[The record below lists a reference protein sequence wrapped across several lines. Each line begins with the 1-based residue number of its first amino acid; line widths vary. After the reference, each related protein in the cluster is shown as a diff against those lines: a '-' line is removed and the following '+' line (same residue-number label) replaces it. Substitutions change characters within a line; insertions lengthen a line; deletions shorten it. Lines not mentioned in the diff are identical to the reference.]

1 MKKLLLS
8 VILAV
13 ASFVGTSAQNWSTTL
28 NGSHGLPGTIEASAG
43 KEFYYY
49 LSPLMSPGVVTDKI
63 RITVLET
70 VTNEAPN
77 GNNVIFVFSE
87 LKVYDENGKE
97 ISYVASSNADHNTL
111 SGDRDG
117 EGLPALSDND
127 VSTYFHS
134 MWSGNNAVPE
144 NHYIELDLATS
155 VSSFSLQWC
164 SRLGEPKNTPTIVG
178 VTLGTDY
185 TPGSESAGFSLGEA
199 VTSEQE
205 LAAAGQL
212 FVLKGNAVKFF
223 NSASGTT
230 YTGSGPL
237 YMLYAEEG
245 DVEPNISHSMQLVPA
260 GDGCYLVYWPMSGKF
275 LANSSSI
282 YNGLNGW
289 QHSTGDFTEA
299 AMVKLTAVDGGYF
312 EMQYDGENSAGPLT
326 LYVGAE
332 MRDYVNS
339 KMKTFDLEHKTALE
353 NGDYTKGY
361 SLPVAFNW
369 SIFKATLDE
378 ATVAALSI
386 SVATLADSHLR
397 PIIDKSYGYL
407 KNYVDH
413 NGYCNGEDEALE
425 ILLSTV
431 EGSIATMGSVADI
444 MDAETD
450 ILRALSVYMSVGL
463 TKYEV
468 QANDILASAEFS
480 QYPYTPGTYPESSR
494 AILSSII
501 STIADAK
508 EHAGEYTATQYESI
522 FAQVANDINSFL
534 STKVKESSGGDGGG
548 GGNGGGTLVEGEVV
562 YVYLSDGSIDAYSLA
577 SLDGN
582 YYTENGKLYFPISG
596 SDVVY
601 YEKAEYDSCSM
612 LAPQLPTMIS
622 YKFNNKYNPNLN
634 VDAEATTISENM
646 HFQLNAIGK
655 WLTASFNLSDSKA
668 VAFVDTVL
676 QESKV
681 TRQDFAETVTY
692 TVTYPGYNIV
702 ERVKVQD
709 EVWTDPSVEGEVTE
723 VALKADMLSTNKPSQ
738 NANESLANLL
748 DGDYTTIFHSTWGSA
763 NNATLN
769 VNTYISIDL
778 PEALDKIQLYYRCRP
793 DDGYNPLVWEIYA
806 SNDGNW
812 THVRT
817 LDYINDNMPTGG
829 SGQEYTSPTIDLKGS
844 YSKIRI
850 VQTSGEYAKNHLVLS
865 ELRVFKVAASNKE
878 PEKIQDAVYENRY
891 RPFGREYKVSV
902 EWLTDNAV
910 SVPRIDIDIEGGKT
924 VTSKSYYLNAN
935 FRITGYGIYED
946 FEDSVQIKGR
956 GNSTWSYSKKPYRLK
971 FDEKVKPFGLTKGKS
986 WVLLANAQSGA
997 LMANAIA
1004 MKVGQMAGAKYT
1016 NHIIPVEL
1024 YMNGIYLGSYMFTE
1038 KVGMGNNSVDIDEA
1052 LGYLLELDTY
1062 TDETITRIG
1071 QYNLPVKVSE
1081 PDLTEL
1087 SKDSADVRM
1096 SRIKADIEALSSVLY
1111 YGGDLEGVLDVDA
1124 TARFYLA
1131 NDLVLNQ
1138 EINHPKSTYLFKDES
1153 APDGR
1158 VTFGPLW
1165 DFDWG
1170 FGYEGNGSYCYS
1182 GATSSVIKSS
1192 MAAYMF
1198 WQDMNRFEVFKKHY
1212 YKVWKEF
1219 VEKKC
1224 VEELL
1229 DYIDDYYR
1237 FAENSFINNSYI
1249 WGYGGSFSETD
1260 AQRAKDWIKTRVDF
1274 IYNNLSKYEID
1285 DLINALPGDV
1295 NCDNAVTIH
1304 DVALIT
1310 SYLAGIDHPE
1320 FNMKKADYNGDG
1332 YIYEEDV
1339 EGVADLLLGSEAPSA
1354 MYWYNTPVAAG
1365 EYYAKEFTLEQGVD
1379 VVAPLSLL
1387 SYNNEPYN
1395 AIQFDLK
1402 VPDGL
1407 FINDITA
1414 GDCLA
1419 KHVFNFS
1426 QLDMNTYRVV
1436 AYTEDNSTFTTGDDV
1451 VANIN
1456 MMTTTVIDENLRRID
1471 ICNAYAVNK
1480 ANDEVRMNDVSMLFN
1495 ESTGIEGIYATV
1507 SVKGGECVVITALE
1521 EQTVSI
1527 YSVDGRLVRKVNV
1540 TDGTTRV
1547 ALPAGMYIVNG
1558 EKILVY

>member
-117 EGLPALSDND
+117 GGLPALSDND

-548 GGNGGGTLVEGEVV
+548 GNGGGTLVEGEVV

-778 PEALDKIQLYYRCRP
+778 PEALDKIQLYYRCRLNS
-793 DDGYNPLVWEIYA
+793 GYNPLVWEIYA

-902 EWLTDNAV
+902 DWLTDNAV

-1024 YMNGIYLGSYMFTE
+1024 YMNGTYLGSYMFTE

-1219 VEKKC
+1219 VEKNC

-1320 FNMKKADYNGDG
+1320 FNMKKADYDGDG

-1521 EQTVSI
+1521 AQTVSI

>member
-117 EGLPALSDND
+117 GGLPALSDND

-548 GGNGGGTLVEGEVV
+548 GNGGGTLVEGEVV

-738 NANESLANLL
+738 NASESLANLL
-748 DGDYTTIFHSTWGSA
+748 DGDYNTIFHSTWGSA

-1024 YMNGIYLGSYMFTE
+1024 YMNGTYLGSYMFTE

-1182 GATSSVIKSS
+1182 GATSSVIKNS

-1219 VEKKC
+1219 VEKNC

-1426 QLDMNTYRVV
+1426 QLDMNTYRIV

-1521 EQTVSI
+1521 AQTVSI

>member
-117 EGLPALSDND
+117 GGLPALSDND

-164 SRLGEPKNTPTIVG
+164 SRLGEPKNTPIIVG

-534 STKVKESSGGDGGG
+534 STRVKESSGGDGG

-612 LAPQLPTMIS
+612 VAPQLPTMIS

-681 TRQDFAETVTY
+681 TRQDFAEAVTY

-778 PEALDKIQLYYRCRP
+778 PEALDKIQLYYCCRP
-793 DDGYNPLVWEIYA
+793 NGGYNPLVWEIYA

-829 SGQEYTSPTIDLKGS
+829 SGQEYTSPTIDLNGS

-891 RPFGREYKVSV
+891 RPFGRDYKVSV

-956 GNSTWSYSKKPYRLK
+956 GNSTWGYSKKPYRLK

-1024 YMNGIYLGSYMFTE
+1024 YMNGTYLGSYMFTE

-1170 FGYEGNGSYCYS
+1170 FGYEDNASYCYS

-1219 VEKKC
+1219 VEKNC

-1320 FNMKKADYNGDG
+1320 FNMKKADYDGDG

-1521 EQTVSI
+1521 AQTVSI

>member
-117 EGLPALSDND
+117 GGLPALSDND

-164 SRLGEPKNTPTIVG
+164 SRLGEPKNTPIIVG

-480 QYPYTPGTYPESSR
+480 QYPYTPGTYPETSR

-501 STIADAK
+501 NTLADAK

-534 STKVKESSGGDGGG
+534 STRVKESSGGDGG

-612 LAPQLPTMIS
+612 VAPQLPTMIS

-681 TRQDFAETVTY
+681 TRQDFAEAVTY

-778 PEALDKIQLYYRCRP
+778 PEALDKIQLYYCCRP
-793 DDGYNPLVWEIYA
+793 NGGYNPLVWEIYA

-829 SGQEYTSPTIDLKGS
+829 SGQEYTSPTIDLNGS

-865 ELRVFKVAASNKE
+865 ELRVFKVAASDKE

-891 RPFGREYKVSV
+891 RPFGRDYKVSV

-924 VTSKSYYLNAN
+924 VTSKSYYLDAN

-956 GNSTWSYSKKPYRLK
+956 GNSTWGYSKKPYRLK

-1170 FGYEGNGSYCYS
+1170 FGYEDNASYCYS

-1219 VEKKC
+1219 VEKNC

-1320 FNMKKADYNGDG
+1320 FNMKKADYDGDG

-1521 EQTVSI
+1521 AQTVSI

>member
-1219 VEKKC
+1219 VEKNC

>member
-117 EGLPALSDND
+117 GGLPALSDND

-164 SRLGEPKNTPTIVG
+164 SRLGEPKNTPIIVG

-480 QYPYTPGTYPESSR
+480 QYPYTPGTYPETSR

-501 STIADAK
+501 NTLADAK

-534 STKVKESSGGDGGG
+534 STRVKESSGGDGG

-612 LAPQLPTMIS
+612 VAPQLPTMIS

-681 TRQDFAETVTY
+681 TRQDFAEAVTY

-778 PEALDKIQLYYRCRP
+778 PEALDKIQLYYCCRP
-793 DDGYNPLVWEIYA
+793 NGGYNPLVWEIYA

-829 SGQEYTSPTIDLKGS
+829 SGQEYTSPTIDLNGS

-865 ELRVFKVAASNKE
+865 ELRVFKVAASDKE

-891 RPFGREYKVSV
+891 RPFGRDYKVSV

-956 GNSTWSYSKKPYRLK
+956 GNSTWGYSKKPYRLK

-1170 FGYEGNGSYCYS
+1170 FGYEDNASYCYS

-1219 VEKKC
+1219 VEKNC

-1320 FNMKKADYNGDG
+1320 FNMKKADYDGDG

-1521 EQTVSI
+1521 AQTVSI

>member
-117 EGLPALSDND
+117 GGLPALSDND

-353 NGDYTKGY
+353 NGDFTKGY

-444 MDAETD
+444 MDAEAD

-548 GGNGGGTLVEGEVV
+548 GNGGGTLVEGEVV

-612 LAPQLPTMIS
+612 VAPQLPTMIS

-646 HFQLNAIGK
+646 RFQLNAIGK

-738 NANESLANLL
+738 NASESLANLL

-793 DDGYNPLVWEIYA
+793 NGGYNPLVWEIYA

-902 EWLTDNAV
+902 DWLTDNAV

-956 GNSTWSYSKKPYRLK
+956 GNSTWGYSKKPYRLK

-1024 YMNGIYLGSYMFTE
+1024 YMNGTYLGSYMFTE

-1170 FGYEGNGSYCYS
+1170 FGYEDNASYCYS

-1219 VEKKC
+1219 VEKNC

-1320 FNMKKADYNGDG
+1320 FNMKKADYDGDG

-1480 ANDEVRMNDVSMLFN
+1480 ANDEVRMNDASMLFN

-1521 EQTVSI
+1521 AQTVSI

>member
-534 STKVKESSGGDGGG
+534 STKVKESSGGDGG

-1192 MAAYMF
+1192 MAAYVF

>member
-111 SGDRDG
+111 SSDRDG
-117 EGLPALSDND
+117 GGLPALSDND

-548 GGNGGGTLVEGEVV
+548 GNGGGTLVEGEVV

-738 NANESLANLL
+738 NASESLANLL
-748 DGDYTTIFHSTWGSA
+748 DGDYNTIFHSTWGSA

-778 PEALDKIQLYYRCRP
+778 PEALDKIQLYYCCRP

-891 RPFGREYKVSV
+891 RPFGREYKVYV
-902 EWLTDNAV
+902 DWLTDNAV

-1024 YMNGIYLGSYMFTE
+1024 YMNGTYLGSYMFTE

-1170 FGYEGNGSYCYS
+1170 FGYEDNGSYCYS

-1219 VEKKC
+1219 VEKNC

-1379 VVAPLSLL
+1379 AVAPLSLL

-1480 ANDEVRMNDVSMLFN
+1480 ANDEVRMNDASMLFN

-1521 EQTVSI
+1521 AQTVSI

-1540 TDGTTRV
+1540 IDGTTRV

>member
-13 ASFVGTSAQNWSTTL
+13 ASFVGTSAQSWSTTL

-111 SGDRDG
+111 SGGKDG
-117 EGLPALSDND
+117 GGLPALSDND

-548 GGNGGGTLVEGEVV
+548 GNGGGTLVEGEVV

-612 LAPQLPTMIS
+612 VAPQLPTIIS

-646 HFQLNAIGK
+646 YFQLNAIGK

-738 NANESLANLL
+738 NASESLANLL
-748 DGDYTTIFHSTWGSA
+748 DGDYNTIFHSTWGSA

-793 DDGYNPLVWEIYA
+793 NGGYNPLVWEIYA

-829 SGQEYTSPTIDLKGS
+829 SGQEYTSPTIDLNGS

-891 RPFGREYKVSV
+891 RPFGRDYKVSV

-956 GNSTWSYSKKPYRLK
+956 GNSTWGYSKKPYRLK

-1024 YMNGIYLGSYMFTE
+1024 YMNGTYLGSYMFTE

-1170 FGYEGNGSYCYS
+1170 FGYEDNASYCYS

-1219 VEKKC
+1219 VEKNC

-1320 FNMKKADYNGDG
+1320 FNMKKADYDGDG

-1480 ANDEVRMNDVSMLFN
+1480 ANDEVRMNDASMLFN

-1521 EQTVSI
+1521 AQTVSI

>member
-117 EGLPALSDND
+117 GGLPALSDND

-646 HFQLNAIGK
+646 RFQLNAIGK

-738 NANESLANLL
+738 NASESLANLL

-778 PEALDKIQLYYRCRP
+778 PEALDKIQLYYCCRP
-793 DDGYNPLVWEIYA
+793 NGGYNPLVWEIYA

-902 EWLTDNAV
+902 DWLTDNAV

-1170 FGYEGNGSYCYS
+1170 FGYEDNGSYCYS

-1219 VEKKC
+1219 VEKNC

-1320 FNMKKADYNGDG
+1320 FNMKKADYDGDG

-1436 AYTEDNSTFTTGDDV
+1436 ACTEDNSTFTTGDDV

-1480 ANDEVRMNDVSMLFN
+1480 ANDEVRMNDASMLFN

-1521 EQTVSI
+1521 AQTVSI

>member
-237 YMLYAEEG
+237 YMIYAEEG

-1192 MAAYMF
+1192 MAAYVF

-1219 VEKKC
+1219 VEKNC

>member
-738 NANESLANLL
+738 NASESLANLL

-778 PEALDKIQLYYRCRP
+778 PEALDKIQLYYCCRP
-793 DDGYNPLVWEIYA
+793 NGGYNPLVWEIYA

-902 EWLTDNAV
+902 DWLTDNAV

-1170 FGYEGNGSYCYS
+1170 FGYEDNGSYCYS

-1219 VEKKC
+1219 VEKNC

-1320 FNMKKADYNGDG
+1320 FNMKKADYDGDG

-1436 AYTEDNSTFTTGDDV
+1436 ACTEDNSTFTTGDDV

-1480 ANDEVRMNDVSMLFN
+1480 ANDEVRMNDASMLFN

-1521 EQTVSI
+1521 AQTVSI

>member
-237 YMLYAEEG
+237 YMICAEEG

-534 STKVKESSGGDGGG
+534 STKVKESSGGDG
-548 GGNGGGTLVEGEVV
+548 GGGTLVEGEVV

-1192 MAAYMF
+1192 MAAYVF

-1219 VEKKC
+1219 VEKNC

>member
-13 ASFVGTSAQNWSTTL
+13 ASFAGTSAQNWSTTL
-28 NGSHGLPGTIEASAG
+28 NGSHGLPGTVEASAG
-43 KEFYYY
+43 KEFYQY
-49 LSPLMSPGVVTDKI
+49 LSPLMSPGIATDKI

-70 VTNEAPN
+70 ITNEAPN

-111 SGDRDG
+111 SGGKDG

-134 MWSGNNAVPE
+134 MWSGNNAVTE
-144 NHYIELDLATS
+144 NHYVELDLATS

-164 SRLGEPKNTPTIVG
+164 SRLGQPKNTPTVVG
-178 VTLGTDY
+178 ITLGTDY
-185 TPGSESAGFSLGEA
+185 VPGSESAGFSLGEA
-199 VTSEQE
+199 VSTEQE
-205 LAAAGQL
+205 LAADDCL

-245 DVEPNISHSMQLVPA
+245 DVEPNISHSMQFVPA
-260 GDGCYLVYWPMSGKF
+260 GDGRYLVYWPMSGKF

-289 QHSTGDFTEA
+289 QYSTSDFTEA
-299 AMVKLTAVDGGYF
+299 AMVKLSAVGDGYF

-332 MRDYVNS
+332 MRDNVNS

-353 NGDYTKGY
+353 NGDYNQGY
-361 SLPVAFNW
+361 SLPIAFNW
-369 SIFKATLDE
+369 SIYRASLDE

-386 SVATLADSHLR
+386 SIAALADSHLR
-397 PIIDKSYGYL
+397 PLIDKSNGYL
-407 KNYVDH
+407 KNYSDH

-425 ILLSTV
+425 TLLSTV

-444 MDAETD
+444 MDAEAKM
-450 ILRALSVYMSVGL
+450 LHALSVYMSVGL

-508 EHAGEYTATQYESI
+508 EHAGEYTAAQYESI
-522 FAQVANDINSFL
+522 FAQIANDINSFL
-534 STKVKESSGGDGGG
+534 STKVKESDGGDGG

-577 SLDGN
+577 SLDGD

-596 SDVVY
+596 GDVIY

-612 LAPQLPTMIS
+612 VAPQLPTMIS

-634 VDAEATTISENM
+634 VDAEAATISENM
-646 HFQLNAIGK
+646 HFRLNAIGK

-738 NANESLANLL
+738 NASESLANLL

-793 DDGYNPLVWEIYA
+793 GSGYNPLVWEIYA

-829 SGQEYTSPTIDLKGS
+829 SGQEYTSPTIDLNGS

-865 ELRVFKVAASNKE
+865 ELRVFKVAASDKE

-924 VTSKSYYLNAN
+924 VTSKSYYLDAN
-935 FRITGYGIYED
+935 FRITGYGVYDD

-971 FDEKVKPFGLTKGKS
+971 FAEKVKPFGLTKGKS

-1024 YMNGIYLGSYMFTE
+1024 YMNGTYLGSYIFTE

-1096 SRIKADIEALSSVLY
+1096 SRIKADIEDLSSVLY
-1111 YGGDLEGVLDVDA
+1111 YGGNLEDVLDVDA

-1170 FGYEGNGSYCYS
+1170 FGYESNSTYCYT

-1219 VEKKC
+1219 VEKGC

-1260 AQRAKDWIKTRVDF
+1260 AQRAKDWLKTRVEY

-1304 DVALIT
+1304 DVALVVA
-1310 SYLAGIDHPE
+1310 YLAGVDHPE
-1320 FNMKKADYNGDG
+1320 FNAKKADYDGDG

-1339 EGVADLLLGSEAPSA
+1339 EGVADLILGADAPSA

-1365 EYYAKEFTLEQGVD
+1365 EYYAKEFTIEQGAD
-1379 VVAPLSLL
+1379 VIAPLNLL
-1387 SYNNEPYN
+1387 SYNSEPYN

-1414 GDCLA
+1414 GDCLS

-1456 MMTTTVIDENLRRID
+1456 MMTTTVIDENLRKID

-1480 ANDEVRMNDVSMLFN
+1480 ANDEVRMNDASMLFN

-1521 EQTVSI
+1521 AQTMSI

-1540 TDGTTRV
+1540 TEGTTRV
-1547 ALPAGMYIVNG
+1547 ALPAGLYIVDG
-1558 EKILVY
+1558 EKVLVY

>member
-117 EGLPALSDND
+117 GGLPALSDND

-548 GGNGGGTLVEGEVV
+548 GNGGGTLVEGEVV

-681 TRQDFAETVTY
+681 TRQDFAEAVTY

-738 NANESLANLL
+738 NASESLANLL
-748 DGDYTTIFHSTWGSA
+748 DGDYNTIFHSTWGSA

-778 PEALDKIQLYYRCRP
+778 PEALDKIQLYYRCRLNS
-793 DDGYNPLVWEIYA
+793 GYNPLVWEIYA

-891 RPFGREYKVSV
+891 RPFGREYKVSI

-1024 YMNGIYLGSYMFTE
+1024 YMNGTYLGSYMFTE

-1219 VEKKC
+1219 VEKNC

-1320 FNMKKADYNGDG
+1320 FNMKKADYDGDG

-1480 ANDEVRMNDVSMLFN
+1480 ANDEVRMNDASMLFN

-1521 EQTVSI
+1521 AQTVSI

>member
-117 EGLPALSDND
+117 GGLPALSDND

-534 STKVKESSGGDGGG
+534 STKVKESSGGDGG

-1024 YMNGIYLGSYMFTE
+1024 YMNGTYLGSYMFTE

-1182 GATSSVIKSS
+1182 GATSSVIKNS

-1219 VEKKC
+1219 VEKNC

-1426 QLDMNTYRVV
+1426 QLDMNTYRIV

-1521 EQTVSI
+1521 AQTVSI